1 MIRAYDEVYLQ
12 PAQDN
17 MAFMLDYAVNDAG
30 FTIEDFFRL
39 FIGSRFARRFEAGD
53 YMYITGMSGIEL
65 AGRILEAAG
74 MAYRIREPRIR
85 FHRTEEHWAGWI
97 LAYYQWWSALTF
109 REIEEAIGITGIR
122 DMYHP
127 YHEMDI
133 MQAIERIDSICR
145 KETRLKN
152 MRICQGLSQSQ
163 LARASGVPVRTIQ
176 QYEQRERDIN
186 RAQAASV
193 AALAAAL
200 GTESAYLL
208 ENHADR

>member
-109 REIEEAIGITGIR
+109 REIEEAIGITGHSRSLTGKMIHCPSLPCIR
-122 DMYHP
+122 RKTLIFKASFIKSQQQRNGLMNFRAV
-127 YHEMDI
+127 I
-133 MQAIERIDSICR
+133 NTATGKKNRNFRSIIHFCPQCCGF
-145 KETRLKN
+145 L
-152 MRICQGLSQSQ
+152 
-163 LARASGVPVRTIQ
+163 P
-176 QYEQRERDIN
+176 
-186 RAQAASV
+186 
-193 AALAAAL
+193 
-200 GTESAYLL
+200 
-208 ENHADR
+208 